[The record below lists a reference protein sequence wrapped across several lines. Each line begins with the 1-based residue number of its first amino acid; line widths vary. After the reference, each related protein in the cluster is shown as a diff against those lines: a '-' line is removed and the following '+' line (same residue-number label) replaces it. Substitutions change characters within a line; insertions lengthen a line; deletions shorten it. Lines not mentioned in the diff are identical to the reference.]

1 MFCVLMRRCV
11 CQFMHRSIAYVRTS
25 DLVLTYTDTTNK
37 ILYSLRE
44 NKLFLSTL
52 NGVRGCIK
60 NIFEFNYFQ
69 KYWIKNVFV
78 IVFKKILFMRA
89 DNYLSAPPFF
99 YMKIF
104 FGFNVYFSM
113 KMLYFPPCFSISLCR
128 NIEWG
133 PGKKSRQK
141 MSPSVVS
148 CILSKRL
155 HHFRKNTYGLFLCE
169 NVFPFAVFFMH
180 TGKMWEVDYQED
192 TRWTRA

>member
-1 MFCVLMRRCV
+1 MLKMFWVLMRRCV

-78 IVFKKILFMRA
+78 IFFKKILSMQA
-89 DNYLSAPPFF
+89 GNYLSACLDL

-113 KMLYFPPCFSISLCR
+113 QMLHFPPCFSISLCR

-133 PGKKSRQK
+133 PGKKVASKNVAKYATDIIKSREKYFSEILFKIIFK
-141 MSPSVVS
+141 M
-148 CILSKRL
+148 IFK
-155 HHFRKNTYGLFLCE
+155 
-169 NVFPFAVFFMH
+169 
-180 TGKMWEVDYQED
+180 
-192 TRWTRA
+192 

>member
-78 IVFKKILFMRA
+78 IFFKKILSMQA
-89 DNYLSAPPFF
+89 GNYLSACLDL

-113 KMLYFPPCFSISLCR
+113 QMLHFPPCFSISLYR

-133 PGKKSRQK
+133 PGKKVASNKVAKYATDKIRHAK
-141 MSPSVVS
+141 NIFSEIIFKIIFKI
-148 CILSKRL
+148 ILK
-155 HHFRKNTYGLFLCE
+155 
-169 NVFPFAVFFMH
+169 
-180 TGKMWEVDYQED
+180 
-192 TRWTRA
+192 

>member
-1 MFCVLMRRCV
+1 MCANPCIDQSRMSEPA
-11 CQFMHRSIAYVRTS
+11 MSS
-25 DLVLTYTDTTNK
+25 WLTLTTTNK

-78 IVFKKILFMRA
+78 IVFKKILSMQA
-89 DNYLSAPPFF
+89 GNYLSACLDL
-99 YMKIF
+99 YMKNV

-113 KMLYFPPCFSISLCR
+113 QMLHFPPCFSISLYR

-133 PGKKSRQK
+133 PGKKVASNK
-141 MSPSVVS
+141 VAKYSPG
-148 CILSKRL
+148 
-155 HHFRKNTYGLFLCE
+155 T
-169 NVFPFAVFFMH
+169 
-180 TGKMWEVDYQED
+180 
-192 TRWTRA
+192 TRSSST